1 MLVDLYQNSI
11 ETRFMFLYFLNRQ
24 QFSFWLVCANLCQ
37 ASFLW
42 VSFNPY
48 SEHLLFPLLQG
59 GFDSLHR
66 RRVVLFS
73 LAMMIIPFLPA
84 SNLLL
89 PVGFVVAERVLYIPS
104 MGLCILVPFGISILF
119 QDSTQEE
126 SLKQEVITLFFGSY
140 LTMLSSI
147 FFEDRRLGFNYV
159 A

>member
-1 MLVDLYQNSI
+1 
-11 ETRFMFLYFLNRQ
+11 
-24 QFSFWLVCANLCQ
+24 
-37 ASFLW
+37 
-42 VSFNPY
+42 
-48 SEHLLFPLLQG
+48 
-59 GFDSLHR
+59 
-66 RRVVLFS
+66 
-73 LAMMIIPFLPA
+73 MMIIPFLPA